1 MRARERPLRP
11 SGTDSQSDRRAAK
24 IAIVTSTNR
33 RSYLRLGAVCA
44 AVSAA
49 VAVAVVLVFSS
60 GTSQAAPTKSQYFA
74 RVAAICRFY
83 GPKLDKIPPPIDV
96 TIPSEITESVRKVE
110 PILRAEAE
118 AMRRLEPP
126 RELRAKLA
134 QWNELNQRSIAKL
147 GEALR
152 AAEKIDLRGIQVAYV
167 EFVVTGAKA
176 QKLGHAIGFPSP
188 PC

>member
-1 MRARERPLRP
+1 LA
-11 SGTDSQSDRRAAK
+11 
-24 IAIVTSTNR
+24 AIVATTI
-33 RSYLRLGAVCA
+33 
-44 AVSAA
+44 
-49 VAVAVVLVFSS
+49 VLVST
-60 GTSQAAPTKSQYFA
+60 GTSQAAPTKSEYFA
-74 RVAAICRFY
+74 RVAAICRTY

-110 PILRAEAE
+110 PVLRAEA
-118 AMRRLEPP
+118 AAVRRLKPP
-126 RELRAKLA
+126 RELRAQLA
-134 QWNELNQRSIAKL
+134 RWSELNDRSIAKL

-152 AAEKIDLRGIQVAYV
+152 ASEKTDLRGIQVAYV

>member
-1 MRARERPLRP
+1 ML
-11 SGTDSQSDRRAAK
+11 T
-24 IAIVTSTNR
+24 I
-33 RSYLRLGAVCA
+33 
-44 AVSAA
+44 
-49 VAVAVVLVFSS
+49 VLVANTGSS
-60 GTSQAAPTKSQYFA
+60 KAAPTRAEYLSS
-74 RVAAICRFY
+74 VAAICRFY

-118 AMRRLEPP
+118 AVRRLEPP
-126 RELRAKLA
+126 RELREQIA
-134 QWNELNQRSIAKL
+134 QWNELNRRSIAKL
-147 GEALR
+147 AVALR
-152 AAEKIDLRGIQVAYV
+152 AAEKTDLRGIQVAYV

>member
-1 MRARERPLRP
+1 L
-11 SGTDSQSDRRAAK
+11 TRRH
-24 IAIVTSTNR
+24 
-33 RSYLRLGAVCA
+33 LMLGLACA
-44 AVSAA
+44 ALA
-49 VAVAVVLVFSS
+49 VAVAVAIVLVADAGSS
-60 GTSQAAPTKSQYFA
+60 KAAPTRAEYLS
-74 RVAAICRFY
+74 RVAAICRLY

-118 AMRRLEPP
+118 AVRRLEPP
-126 RELRAKLA
+126 PELRAQLA

-152 AAEKIDLRGIQVAYV
+152 AAEKTDLRGIQVAYV

>member
-1 MRARERPLRP
+1 L
-11 SGTDSQSDRRAAK
+11 TRRH
-24 IAIVTSTNR
+24 
-33 RSYLRLGAVCA
+33 LGVGLSCM
-44 AVSAA
+44 A
-49 VAVAVVLVFSS
+49 VAVGVAVGIVLVANAGSS
-60 GTSQAAPTKSQYFA
+60 KAAPTRAEYLSN
-74 RVAAICRFY
+74 VAAICRKY
-83 GPKLDKIPPPIDV
+83 GPKLDKIPPPYDI
-96 TIPSEITESVRKVE
+96 TIPALITRSVRKVE

-126 RELRAKLA
+126 RELRAQLA
-134 QWNELNQRSIAKL
+134 RWNELNQRSIAKL

-152 AAEKIDLRGIQVAYV
+152 AAKKTDLRGIQVAYV

>member
-1 MRARERPLRP
+1 LARRPLR
-11 SGTDSQSDRRAAK
+11 
-24 IAIVTSTNR
+24 
-33 RSYLRLGAVCA
+33 LGLACA
-44 AVSAA
+44 ALAVALA
-49 VAVAVVLVFSS
+49 VAVGIVLVANTGSS
-60 GTSQAAPTKSQYFA
+60 KAAPTRAEYLSN
-74 RVAAICRFY
+74 VAAICRLY

-118 AMRRLEPP
+118 AVRRLEPP
-126 RELRAKLA
+126 RELREQIA
-134 QWNELNQRSIAKL
+134 QWNELNRRSIAKL
-147 GEALR
+147 AVALR
-152 AAEKIDLRGIQVAYV
+152 AAEKTDLRGIQVAYV